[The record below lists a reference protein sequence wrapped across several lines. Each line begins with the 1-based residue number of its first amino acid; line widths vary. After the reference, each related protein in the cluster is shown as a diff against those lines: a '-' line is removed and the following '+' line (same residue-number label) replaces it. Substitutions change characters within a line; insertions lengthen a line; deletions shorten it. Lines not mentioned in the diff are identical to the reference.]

1 MTREEIAGDHQETED
16 EAAALARRAD
26 AAVFT
31 SSPAPVIEAE
41 LPPVRGRHDP
51 RNRLND
57 LTGREW
63 LYFLS
68 SVLTTAYPVNGP
80 ESYGHKLR
88 RAHPSP
94 KPPQLMATLINFF
107 TRQGGRVLDPFA
119 GVGGTLLGCALTGRA
134 GVGIDLASGYR
145 EIYEAVCAQENLA
158 PQPFLLGDAC
168 TVLADTPAG
177 NAVLTEPFDLV
188 LTDPPYGEMLS
199 RPQEGEK
206 RKRTGRADPT
216 PFTDDPHDL
225 GNLTRAE
232 FLTAL
237 VEVIDRATAR
247 LRPGGHLVLFA
258 KDLQPTAEHHNLL
271 HADIVARFA
280 ADLPALRF
288 RGYKLWVDQT
298 INLYPFGYPYGF
310 VANQIHQYI
319 LIWQAPAAARPQTGA
334 ATP

>member
-1 MTREEIAGDHQETED
+1 MAIEERAVRRRFANVRKPPTASDAGRSDRPNPQSTG
-16 EAAALARRAD
+16 RR
-26 AAVFT
+26 
-31 SSPAPVIEAE
+31 
-41 LPPVRGRHDP
+41 DP

-107 TRQGGRVLDPFA
+107 TQTGGRVLDPFA

-134 GVGIDLASGYR
+134 GVGIDLAAGYR
-145 EIYEAVCAQENLA
+145 DIYLAVCQQERLA
-158 PQPFLLGDAC
+158 PQPFLLGDAGHL
-168 TVLADTPAG
+168 LADSQEPDAALAG
-177 NAVLTEPFDLV
+177 PFDLI

-206 RKRTGRADPT
+206 RKRTGKADPT
-216 PFTDDPHDL
+216 PFTDDPADL
-225 GNLTRAE
+225 GNLARDQ
-232 FLTAL
+232 FLPAL
-237 VEVIDRATAR
+237 VGIIGAATMR

-271 HADIVARFA
+271 HADIVSRFA
-280 ADLPALRF
+280 ADLPHLRF

-319 LIWQAPAAARPQTGA
+319 LIWQ
-334 ATP
+334 TPPTPRKRDA